1 MFEPVV
7 LRHTGIE
14 RISPFPVS
22 PAGASDENRGLRFG
36 KILWAFRFRLYPGCM
51 HFRRALDVI
60 LALLF
65 TPQAS
70 PFAALFE
77 RQFRPWGCCSGARH
91 DLLPTANAEMARE
104 GVPRI

>member
-1 MFEPVV
+1 
-7 LRHTGIE
+7 
-14 RISPFPVS
+14 
-22 PAGASDENRGLRFG
+22 
-36 KILWAFRFRLYPGCM
+36 M

-77 RQFRPWGCCSGARH
+77 RQFRPWGCSSGARH
-91 DLLPTANAEMARE
+91 DVFPDC
-104 GVPRI
+104 